1 MVTLNGRTKGD
12 LIGQFTC
19 QTYNGASVVD
29 YVIVS
34 QDLLSSIVSF
44 SVADITEFSHHSYLS
59 FVIRIETPNVS
70 QNDLKLTS
78 HPTSFLWDEN
88 QKNYLREC
96 INSQDVQN
104 RLDSFFSQT
113 TTCERSADVDALVNS
128 TTVLNIKKQKNTINK
143 NIKNKTKVRQKWY
156 DANCH
161 NLKRNL
167 SNIGKL
173 LSKDPNNIFIRHLFF
188 AKRKEYKRMVKKQKR
203 QFYNSLL
210 NKIEMLSDNPKEFW
224 KLVNDIKTRKSCTS
238 NEISSSEWFDYFKNL
253 NKINFNT
260 EKSSTEA
267 QIVRISTLGQ
277 PAKTTPLIIQSQL
290 RNYINYQRN

>member
-1 MVTLNGRTKGD
+1 L
-12 LIGQFTC
+12 
-19 QTYNGASVVD
+19 
-29 YVIVS
+29 
-34 QDLLSSIVSF
+34 
-44 SVADITEFSHHSYLS
+44 
-59 FVIRIETPNVS
+59 
-70 QNDLKLTS
+70 
-78 HPTSFLWDEN
+78 
-88 QKNYLREC
+88 
-96 INSQDVQN
+96 
-104 RLDSFFSQT
+104 FSQT
-113 TTCERSADVDALVNS
+113 TTCERSADVDALVNNFSEILRTTS
-128 TTVLNIKKQKNTINK
+128 TTVVNIKKQKNTINK